1 MSLHWADLFILAV
14 VGISALLSLFRGLVR
29 EVLSLLGW
37 VCAGWGAFTLAPPL
51 AARFAGVVEVPSARL
66 ALAFIALLMGILLAF
81 ALLNFLVGRLV
92 AHTGLT
98 ATDRMLGVFFGVARG
113 VAITTVL
120 VMIAGLT
127 PLPRDPWWREPAL
140 LPHVET
146 LARLAITLLPPEFAG
161 HFDYD
166 QPPVAAA
173 TDAGAS

>member
-37 VCAGWGAFTLAPPL
+37 ACAGWGAFVFASPL
-51 AARFAGVVEVPSARL
+51 AARMAGVVEVPSARL
-66 ALAFIALLMGILLAF
+66 ALAFILLLVGILLAF
-81 ALLNFLVGRLV
+81 ALLNFLIGRLV

-98 ATDRMLGVFFGVARG
+98 ATDRMLGVIFGVARG
-113 VAITTVL
+113 VAIATAL

-127 PLPRDPWWREPAL
+127 PLPRDPWWREPVL

-146 LARLAITLLPPEFAG
+146 LARLAISWLPPEFAG
-161 HFDYD
+161 HFDYH
-166 QPPVAAA
+166 QLPAAA
-173 TDAGAS
+173 APDAGSS